1 MEKFLR
7 IPLTGST
14 FQLVSVTGVV
24 IVEQTAATTTTIQYA
39 AGNSAG
45 DILTITH
52 ASVSNDDF
60 RDFIQNQMIAALQT
74 PWTKPALTVVPPV
87 AVSGIA
93 LA

>member
-7 IPLTGST
+7 IPLSGGTS
-14 FQLVSVTGVV
+14 QLVSVTGVV
-24 IVEQTAATTTTIQYA
+24 IVEQLSATTTTIQYA
-39 AGNSAG
+39 SGSTSN
-45 DILTITH
+45 DLLTITH
-52 ASVSNDDF
+52 GSVSNDDF

-87 AVSGIA
+87 AVSLIA

>member
-7 IPLTGST
+7 IPLSGST
-14 FQLVSVTGVV
+14 FQLVSVIGVV
-24 IVEQTAATTTTIQYA
+24 IVEQVNATTTTIQYA